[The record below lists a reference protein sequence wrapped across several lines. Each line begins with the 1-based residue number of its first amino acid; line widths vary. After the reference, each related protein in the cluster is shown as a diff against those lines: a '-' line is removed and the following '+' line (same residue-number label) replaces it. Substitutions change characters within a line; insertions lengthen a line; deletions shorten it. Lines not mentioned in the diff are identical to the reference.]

1 MMLRAALLAVPLLM
15 PAVGVALAETVR
27 SKETPIQFM
36 RLHPCPGGPDKGHTE
51 GTCRGYVRD
60 HIIALCK
67 NGPDTVAN
75 MQWQDIAA
83 GHAKKLHVERLVFL
97 ERTIADDLNCNCCRR

>member
-1 MMLRAALLAVPLLM
+1 MRLRAALLAVWII
-15 PAVGVALAETVR
+15 PAVGGAAQAETVR

-36 RLHPCPGGPDKGHTE
+36 RLHPCPGGPDRGHTE

-67 NGPDTVAN
+67 NGPDTVDN
-75 MQWQDIAA
+75 MQWQTIAA
-83 GHAKKLHVERLVFL
+83 GHAK
-97 ERTIADDLNCNCCRR
+97 DLWECK